1 MVPSPVAFDT
11 AETLSCR
18 DPYTPR
24 LLYFRDTEG
33 KQHHQLPPQ
42 MSHMAQVEEERP
54 QSFTHLEGRM
64 LHVPSVMAQ
73 SDAKVHPAQSPL
85 RKGGDNNSS
94 LDEIAQSSSSLL
106 YDCSHGLLTTSSDF
120 QLLARGDLED
130 VWTKVLHSYRSN
142 VLRQLMQAQGTL
154 VSLAVAK
161 GANLLFCMFLVLLG
175 VSPDCEE
182 KL

>member
-1 MVPSPVAFDT
+1 
-11 AETLSCR
+11 
-18 DPYTPR
+18 
-24 LLYFRDTEG
+24 
-33 KQHHQLPPQ
+33 
-42 MSHMAQVEEERP
+42 MAQVEEERP
-54 QSFTHLEGRM
+54 QSFTHSEGRM
-64 LHVPSVMAQ
+64 LHVPSLMVQ

-94 LDEIAQSSSSLL
+94 LDEIAQSSSGLL

-161 GANLLFCMFLVLLG
+161 GANLMFCMFLVLLG